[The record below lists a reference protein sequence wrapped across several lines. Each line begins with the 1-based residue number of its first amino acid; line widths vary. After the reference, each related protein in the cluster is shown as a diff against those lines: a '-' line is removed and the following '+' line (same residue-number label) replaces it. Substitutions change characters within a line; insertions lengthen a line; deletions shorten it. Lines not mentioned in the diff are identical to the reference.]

1 MWGLSYLSSWFSEK
15 KAYQP
20 KYIYNFKRQPD
31 DIRDFQFEED
41 ALRFYSSLPT
51 KYSLRKD
58 MPPVLDQGR
67 LGSCVSN
74 ATANALEYCLKKEHE
89 IEFAPS
95 RLYMYYYTRLIEGNV
110 GEDTGC
116 VIRDAMK
123 ELRTYGGCHE
133 SIWPYDISQF
143 TKRPSNKCTREGKSH
158 LDGFKYLAV
167 RQNVNSIKRAITSG
181 FPIIFGVDVYE
192 SFESDDAMETGNIPI
207 PNPSREQLLGG
218 HCILLCGYDD
228 STKLFTFQN
237 SWNTGTPEH
246 PIGDAGY
253 FTLPY
258 EYVLDKSLASDFW
271 VVSFWK

>member
-15 KAYQP
+15 KVYQP
-20 KYIYNFKRQPD
+20 KYIYNFKRQTD
-31 DIRDFQFEED
+31 DIRDFQFQED
-41 ALRFYSSLPT
+41 VNSSLPD

-116 VIRDAMK
+116 IIRDAMK

-143 TKRPSNKCTREGKSH
+143 TKRPSNKCTREGRSH
-158 LDGFKYLAV
+158 LEGFKYLAV
-167 RQNVNSIKRAITSG
+167 RQTLNGIKEAISKG
-181 FPIIFGVDVYE
+181 FPIIFGVDVYD
-192 SFESDDAMETGNIPI
+192 SFESDDAMETGNIPM

-237 SWNTGTPEH
+237 SWGNV
-246 PIGDAGY
+246 GDSGF

-258 EYVLDKSLASDFW
+258 EYVLDRNLASDFW
-271 VVSFWK
+271 VVTFWK